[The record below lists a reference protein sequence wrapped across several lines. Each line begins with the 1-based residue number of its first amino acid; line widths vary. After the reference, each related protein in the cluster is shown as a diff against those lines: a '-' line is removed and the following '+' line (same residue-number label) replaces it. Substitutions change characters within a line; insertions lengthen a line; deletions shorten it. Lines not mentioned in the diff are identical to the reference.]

1 MLLLENFA
9 VDVDVWM
16 DLKKKE
22 KKSSGSL
29 MNAYHGGPRSD
40 KDKGASGGDAI
51 F

>member
-16 DLKKKE
+16 DLKKNNT
-22 KKSSGSL
+22 SSGSL

-40 KDKGASGGDAI
+40 KDKGASGGVAI

>member
-16 DLKKKE
+16 DLKKKPNKFWQFDE
-22 KKSSGSL
+22 CL
-29 MNAYHGGPRSD
+29 PQRPRSD
-40 KDKGASGGDAI
+40 KDKGASGGVAI